1 MIASASTP
9 LQLGMTGAL
18 VALDV
23 GRSDKNQCF
32 PGENTSATTRRTGRI
47 QSAKTRG
54 SALVLIRLPRPGG
67 ESMQRTSRVSSW
79 PAVAVCITG
88 IAVAVLAGC
97 TSAGQSSPRYPAS
110 SASSRPSSC
119 SMRMIVHTRQGSGI
133 RNDFELV
140 EAGRRAGIQLQV
152 LQTMGRNSRM
162 IMIRGLGPEQLCEEA
177 AEQLSLDPRIESVQR
192 Y

>member
-1 MIASASTP
+1 
-9 LQLGMTGAL
+9 
-18 VALDV
+18 
-23 GRSDKNQCF
+23 
-32 PGENTSATTRRTGRI
+32 
-47 QSAKTRG
+47 
-54 SALVLIRLPRPGG
+54 
-67 ESMQRTSRVSSW
+67 
-79 PAVAVCITG
+79 
-88 IAVAVLAGC
+88 
-97 TSAGQSSPRYPAS
+97 
-110 SASSRPSSC
+110 
-119 SMRMIVHTRQGSGI
+119 MRMIVHTRQGSGI